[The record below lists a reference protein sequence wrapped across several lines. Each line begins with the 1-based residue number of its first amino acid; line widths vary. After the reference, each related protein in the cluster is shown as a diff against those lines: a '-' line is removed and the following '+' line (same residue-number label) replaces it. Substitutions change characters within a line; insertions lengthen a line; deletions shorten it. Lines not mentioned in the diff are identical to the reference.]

1 MLFDVLSMLSL
12 VAAVGVEFHPL
23 FMKKISN
30 LLIFDS

>member
-23 FMKKISN
+23 FMKKN
-30 LLIFDS
+30 LKPADF